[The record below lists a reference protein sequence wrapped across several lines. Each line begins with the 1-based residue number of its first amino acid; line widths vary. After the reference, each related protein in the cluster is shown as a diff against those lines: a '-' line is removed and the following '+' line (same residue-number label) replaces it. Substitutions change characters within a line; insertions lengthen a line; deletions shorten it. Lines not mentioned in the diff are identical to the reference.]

1 MQTGSDSKPYAVEV
15 IPAHACVSR
24 STIQVIEKSENISL
38 VYLLKIAEALGIEP
52 GDLFLTEKDRED
64 ITYKT
69 KILFDRLSKMFDF
82 EEKKRE

>member
-1 MQTGSDSKPYAVEV
+1 LSAEQGKE
-15 IPAHACVSR
+15 
-24 STIQVIEKSENISL
+24 ISL
-38 VYLLKIAEALGIEP
+38 RKLFKIAEALGIER

-69 KILFDRLSKMFDF
+69 KVLFDRLSKMFDL

>member
-1 MQTGSDSKPYAVEV
+1 ML
-15 IPAHACVSR
+15 ACVSR